1 MSELPNPRGLSAKRL
16 LSACKSRSSAAAAW
30 ASRARPHMRRIGREF
45 DSSYS
50 CVMADKNHGGSAQK
64 FGGPWT
70 IMKVEMVASYLKA
83 FTTLLF
89 DKPSPSRCFKRV
101 YIDGFAG
108 SGSFK
113 FGAITTGFFT
123 CDATEI
129 AGSAQRA
136 LSVAPPFD
144 ALHFIEKRPACLK
157 ALRKMTA
164 GDPRVTIHDGD
175 ANAAI
180 RKLCGEIDWR
190 RTRGVIF
197 LDPFGAS
204 LEWQTLEIIAA
215 TKALDVWYLFPLS
228 SIFRNAP
235 RTFEKLTPE
244 KRASITKIL
253 GTSDW
258 EIEFYREP
266 AKVGTGL
273 FDAGERKIKRT
284 VNVDAIETFIDLRL
298 KTVFP
303 AVAKPRRL
311 LGPRNVPLFSLFF
324 AVSNPHPAAINPAL
338 KIAAYLLGRQ
348 R

>member
-1 MSELPNPRGLSAKRL
+1 
-16 LSACKSRSSAAAAW
+16 
-30 ASRARPHMRRIGREF
+30 
-45 DSSYS
+45 
-50 CVMADKNHGGSAQK
+50 MADKSSRKGSAQN

-70 IMKVEMVASYLKA
+70 IMKVEMVVGYLKA
-83 FTTLLF
+83 FTTLLLN
-89 DKPSPSRCFKRV
+89 KPSSSRPFKRV

-113 FGAITTGFFT
+113 FGAITTGFFKR
-123 CDATEI
+123 DATEI

-136 LSVAPPFD
+136 LSVDPPFD

-157 ALRKMTA
+157 ALRRMIA

-180 RKLCGEIDWR
+180 RKLCGEIDWGR
-190 RTRGVIF
+190 ARGVIF

-204 LEWQTLEIIAA
+204 LEWETLKVIAA

-228 SIFRNAP
+228 SVYAP
-235 RTFEKLTPE
+235 HALEKLTPE

-253 GTSDW
+253 GTSEW
-258 EIEFYREP
+258 EAEFYREP
-266 AKVGTGL
+266 PKGHTGF
-273 FDAGERKIKRT
+273 FDIEERKVKRT
-284 VNVDAIETFIDLRL
+284 VNVDAIEAFIDLRL
-298 KTVFP
+298 KTVFS

-324 AVSNPHPAAINPAL
+324 AVSNPYRAAIDPAL
-338 KIAAYLLGRQ
+338 RIAAFLLGRK

>member
-1 MSELPNPRGLSAKRL
+1 
-16 LSACKSRSSAAAAW
+16 
-30 ASRARPHMRRIGREF
+30 
-45 DSSYS
+45 
-50 CVMADKNHGGSAQK
+50 MADKSSRKGSAQK

-70 IMKVEMVASYLKA
+70 IMKVEMVVGYLKA
-83 FTTLLF
+83 FTTLLLN
-89 DKPSPSRCFKRV
+89 KPSSSRPFKRI

-113 FGAITTGFFT
+113 FGAITTGFFKR
-123 CDATEI
+123 DATEI

-136 LSVAPPFD
+136 LRVDPPFD

-157 ALRKMTA
+157 ALRKMIA

-180 RKLCGEIDWR
+180 RKLCGKIDWGR
-190 RTRGVIF
+190 ARGVIF

-204 LEWQTLEIIAA
+204 LEWETLKVIAA

-228 SIFRNAP
+228 SVFRNAP
-235 RTFEKLTPE
+235 HALEKLTPE
-244 KRASITKIL
+244 ERASITKIL
-253 GTSDW
+253 GTSEW
-258 EIEFYREP
+258 ESEFYREP
-266 AKVGTGL
+266 PKVHAGF
-273 FDAGERKIKRT
+273 FDIEERKVKRT
-284 VNVDAIETFIDLRL
+284 VNVDAIEAFTDQRL

-324 AVSNPHPAAINPAL
+324 AVSNPYRAAIDPAL
-338 KIAAYLLGRQ
+338 RIAAFLLGRK

>member
-1 MSELPNPRGLSAKRL
+1 MAN
-16 LSACKSRSSAAAAW
+16 KSS
-30 ASRARPHMRRIGREF
+30 H
-45 DSSYS
+45 
-50 CVMADKNHGGSAQK
+50 KGSAQK

-70 IMKVEMVASYLKA
+70 AMKVEMVVGYLKA

-89 DKPSPSRCFKRV
+89 NKPSSSRPFKRV

-113 FGAITTGFFT
+113 FGAITTGFFKR
-123 CDATEI
+123 DATEI

-136 LSVAPPFD
+136 LSIDPPFD

-164 GDPRVTIHDGD
+164 GDRRVTIHDGD

-180 RKLCGEIDWR
+180 RKLCGEIDWG

-204 LEWQTLEIIAA
+204 LEWQTLKVIAA

-228 SIFRNAP
+228 SVFRNAP
-235 RTFEKLTPE
+235 HALEKLTPE

-253 GTSDW
+253 GTSEW
-258 EIEFYREP
+258 EAEFYREL
-266 AKVGTGL
+266 KVGTGF
-273 FDAGERKIKRT
+273 FDIEERKVKRA
-284 VNVDAIETFIDLRL
+284 VNVDAIEAFIDLRL

-324 AVSNPHPAAINPAL
+324 AVSNPYPAAINPAL
-338 KIAAYLLGRQ
+338 RIAAFLLGRK

>member
-1 MSELPNPRGLSAKRL
+1 M
-16 LSACKSRSSAAAAW
+16 
-30 ASRARPHMRRIGREF
+30 GRKF
-45 DSSYS
+45 NSSYS
-50 CVMADKNHGGSAQK
+50 CVMADQISRKSIAQN

-70 IMKVEMVASYLKA
+70 IMKVEMVVGYLKT
-83 FTTLLF
+83 FTTLLSN
-89 DKPSPSRCFKRV
+89 KPSAAQPFKRV

-108 SGSFK
+108 SGSFR
-113 FGAITTGFFT
+113 FGAITTGFFKR
-123 CDATEI
+123 DATEI

-136 LSVAPPFD
+136 LSVYPPFD

-157 ALRKMTA
+157 ALQAMTA
-164 GDPRVTIHDGD
+164 GDRRVTIHDGD

-180 RKLCGEIDWR
+180 RKLCSEIDWH

-204 LEWQTLEIIAA
+204 LRWETLQVIAA

-228 SIFRNAP
+228 SVFRNAP
-235 RTFEKLTPE
+235 RALDKLTPE

-253 GTSDW
+253 GTSEW
-258 EIEFYREP
+258 ESEFYRQQP
-266 AKVGTGL
+266 KLRTSF
-273 FDAGERKIKRT
+273 FDIEEERRVKRT
-284 VNVDAIETFIDLRL
+284 VNVDAIEAFIDRQL

-311 LGPRNVPLFSLFF
+311 LGPKNVPLFSLFF
-324 AVSNPHPAAINPAL
+324 AVSNPRSAAINPAL
-338 KIAAYLLGRQ
+338 KIAAFLLGRK